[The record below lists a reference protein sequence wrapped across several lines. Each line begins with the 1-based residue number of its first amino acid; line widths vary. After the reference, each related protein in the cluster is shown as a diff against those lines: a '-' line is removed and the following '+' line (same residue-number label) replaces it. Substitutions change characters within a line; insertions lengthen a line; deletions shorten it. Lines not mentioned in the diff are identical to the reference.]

1 MRILAGLLLSLTLF
15 GGCAEDGCDCEPTTE
30 RSEVHRVVLRAD
42 FDAVGVGATEEH
54 VRKALGE
61 PESVEGT
68 RWRYRVWDGE
78 KLGFFRMLLASRAP
92 RGRQL
97 FGDVTFDHGHVT
109 ARSLAP
115 VPNDPFVRTP
125 APN

>member
-15 GGCAEDGCDCEPTTE
+15 VGCAEDGCDCEPTLET
-30 RSEVHRVVLRAD
+30 SEVHRVVLRAD
-42 FDAVGVGATEEH
+42 FDAIDVGATEQQ
-54 VRKALGE
+54 VRQTLGE

-78 KLGFFRMLLASRAP
+78 KLGFFRMLLASSAP

-97 FGDVTFDHGHVT
+97 FGDVTFDLGHVT
-109 ARSLAP
+109 ARTLAP
-115 VPNDPFVRTP
+115 VPNDPFVRTA